1 MDIFGIKARKQNAY
15 FAEVMLRDKELLV
28 DARRV
33 IQLQANQIYQLEQEI
48 SYLKMINGMKDLDYP
63 NSTKE
68 A

>member
-1 MDIFGIKARKQNAY
+1 MDIFGIKARRQNAY
-15 FAEVMLRDKELLV
+15 LAEVMLRDKELLV

-48 SYLKMINGMKDLDYP
+48 SYLKMINGMNIDYP

-68 A
+68 K

>member
-48 SYLKMINGMKDLDYP
+48 SYLKMINGMTDVDYP

-68 A
+68 N

>member
-15 FAEVMLRDKELLV
+15 LAEVMLRDKELLV

-48 SYLKMINGMKDLDYP
+48 SYLKMINGMNIDYP

-68 A
+68 K

>member
-1 MDIFGIKARKQNAY
+1 MDIFGIKARRQNAY
-15 FAEVMLRDKELLV
+15 LAEVMLRDKELLV

-48 SYLKMINGMKDLDYP
+48 SYLKMINNMQDIDYP

-68 A
+68 N

>member
-15 FAEVMLRDKELLV
+15 YMKVMLRDKELLV
-28 DARRV
+28 DARQV

-48 SYLKMINGMKDLDYP
+48 SYLKMINGMKELDYP

>member
-1 MDIFGIKARKQNAY
+1 MDIFGIKARRQNAY
-15 FAEVMLRDKELLV
+15 LAEVMLRDKELLV

-48 SYLKMINGMKDLDYP
+48 SYLKMINGMNIDYP

-68 A
+68 N